1 MFTWRG
7 KWEKFGDVLAQ
18 GKVTL
23 LWLMNSNVVKLEQFD
38 YLYLVYHFT
47 VPLKVPNSKLS
58 CQLKGKR
65 LNRGPGHGLEIP
77 VIY

>member
-1 MFTWRG
+1 MINEFKYGQTW
-7 KWEKFGDVLAQ
+7 
-18 GKVTL
+18 TI
-23 LWLMNSNVVKLEQFD
+23 WLSLFS
-38 YLYLVYHFT
+38 YHFT